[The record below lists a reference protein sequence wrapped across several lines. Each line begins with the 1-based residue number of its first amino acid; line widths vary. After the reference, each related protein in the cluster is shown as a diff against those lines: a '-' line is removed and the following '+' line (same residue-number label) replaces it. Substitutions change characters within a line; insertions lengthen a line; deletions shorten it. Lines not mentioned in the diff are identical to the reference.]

1 MPKKHPLAL
10 WGGNIDSQ
18 SRPLRKDGLP
28 VVHSDNYKP
37 VFPFVNRSEILPKTR
52 AGYEERL
59 TQWAAFLATRGT
71 TILTATRAD
80 YQAFRRWQEE
90 RKLSPR
96 TMLASYLA
104 LSAFYSWAVEEGFVT
119 PDEHPLKGVRRPKVP
134 ELLPKTYAPE
144 EVEALLRDLP
154 RPLLERGLVRRQDFR
169 AWRDRIAV
177 LLYLETG
184 ARSNEIATLRV
195 SAADLRSGA
204 VLLQGKGG
212 KVRAV
217 ALHEDV
223 QRDLVFYIER
233 VLRVYYPGCPVLLPS
248 THFRPPEFRPLTA
261 SGVRQ
266 MVKRHFRGV
275 PLQEGR
281 PGVHRLRHT
290 AARDRLIDGQ
300 DVRSLSEMYGHA
312 GIDTTTKM
320 YGKLWPGELH
330 DVQRQHPPTTQYL
343 RNTERKRN
351 KDKS

>member
-18 SRPLRKDGLP
+18 GRPLRKDGLP
-28 VVHSDNYKP
+28 VVHSDNYTL
-37 VFPFVNRSEILPKTR
+37 VFPFVNRSDIGPKTR

-59 TQWAAFLATRGT
+59 TQWAAFLATRGK
-71 TILTATRAD
+71 TIVTATRAD
-80 YQAFRRWQEE
+80 YQAFRRWQDE
-90 RKLSPR
+90 KQLSPS
-96 TMLASYLA
+96 TALASFRA
-104 LSAFYSWAVEEGFVT
+104 LTAFYNWAVEEGFVT
-119 PDEHPLKGVRRPKVP
+119 PDEHPLKGVKRPKVP
-134 ELLPKTYAPE
+134 ELPPKTYAPE

-154 RPLLERGLVRRQDFR
+154 RPRLERGLVRRQDFR

-184 ARSNEIATLRV
+184 GRSNEIATLRI
-195 SAADLRSGA
+195 SAVDLRSGA

-212 KVRAV
+212 KIRSV
-217 ALHEDV
+217 ALSEDI
-223 QRDLVFYIER
+223 QRDLVYYIER

-248 THFRPPEFRPLTA
+248 THFRPPEFRPLTG

-290 AARDRLIDGQ
+290 SARDRLVAGM
-300 DVRSLSEMYGHA
+300 DVRSESETLGHA
-312 GIDTTTKM
+312 DVGTTTKM
-320 YGKLWPGELH
+320 YGKLWPRELH
-330 DVQRQHPPTTQYL
+330 SVQRQHSPTTQYL